1 VPFTLVIRYG
11 VITREEAYL
20 KRKFGDGYRRY
31 HAGTAVAVGLVGPRP
46 ALALFLEQPR
56 ELRLLAGRIWEGNYF
71 HRIG

>member
-20 KRKFGDGYRRY
+20 KRKLGDVYRRY
-31 HAGTAVAVGLVGPRP
+31 RTALAVGLVGPRP